1 MSNVPPMWDH
11 QVDAVK
17 ASQVIP
23 DFGLLFEQ
31 GTGKSR
37 TLIEI
42 LRRIYAA
49 AGHVRKTFIV
59 APPIVLFNWK
69 REFQMYSKINP
80 NDVVVLYGSEKK
92 RIQTL
97 LKECGDDLSRNK
109 IVITNY
115 EAMQM
120 KDLREL
126 LFHWNPRILA
136 LDESQRVKNHE
147 SVRAKELV
155 KFADRTD
162 HNFILTG
169 TPILNT
175 PADIYMQYRILDR
188 GALFGKNFYSFRANY
203 FVDENCRRK
212 GTQGYF
218 PKWVCLPNKY
228 AELQHRMFTKAMRV
242 LKKDCLDLP
251 PLVRQEVHVELSAEQ
266 KRMYKE
272 MYHEYVTFIANQ
284 KKDNPVVVAQLAV
297 TKMLRLQ
304 QIVSGFA
311 KDEEGNV
318 HRIDCPRLKAL
329 EELLEDILSNP
340 ENKVIV
346 WSVFKENYKM
356 IAEVCERLK
365 IGYAQLH
372 GELSTTE
379 KRDEVK
385 KFREEENCRV
395 MIANQ
400 GAGGVGINLVE
411 ANYAIYY
418 SKGYKLEDD
427 LQSEARNH
435 RGGSEVHEKVTRID
449 LVALGT
455 CDELVT
461 KALNEK
467 QNVADQILEWKGAL
481 CQL

>member
-1 MSNVPPMWDH
+1 MNPIPPLWDH
-11 QVDAVK
+11 QVEAIK
-17 ASQVIP
+17 ASTVLP
-23 DFGLLFEQ
+23 DLGLLFEQ

-42 LRRIYAA
+42 LRRIYAQ
-49 AGHVRKTFIV
+49 AGRVRKTMII

-69 REFQMYSKINP
+69 NEFRMYSKINP
-80 NDVVVLYGSEKK
+80 NDVVILYGPEKK
-92 RIQTL
+92 RIKTL
-97 LKECGDDLSRNK
+97 LKECGDALTKPK
-109 IVITNY
+109 IIVTNY

-126 LFHWNPRILA
+126 LFMYHPEILV
-136 LDESQRVKNHE
+136 LDESQRVKSHE

-155 KFADRTD
+155 KFADRTTN
-162 HNFILTG
+162 NFILTG

-188 GALFGKNFYSFRANY
+188 GALFGKNFYSFRAAY
-203 FVDENCRRK
+203 FVDENTRRK

-218 PKWVCLPNKY
+218 PKWVCMPQKY

-272 MYHEYVTFIANQ
+272 MFNEYVTFIENQ
-284 KKDNPVVVAQLAV
+284 RGDNPAVVAQLAV

-318 HRIDCPRLKAL
+318 HRIDCPRLKVL
-329 EELLEDILSNP
+329 EELLEDTLANES
-340 ENKVIV
+340 NKVIV

-356 IAEVCERLK
+356 IAEVCEKLG

-372 GELSTTE
+372 GALSTTE
-379 KRDEVK
+379 KRDEMK
-385 KFREEENCRV
+385 KFRESENCRV

-400 GAGGVGINLVE
+400 AAGGVGVNLIE

-435 RGGSEVHEKVTRID
+435 RGGSEMHDKITRID
-449 LVALGT
+449 MVALGT
-455 CDELVT
+455 SDELIN
-461 KALNEK
+461 KALADK
-467 QNVADQILEWKGAL
+467 QNIAEQILKWKGEL